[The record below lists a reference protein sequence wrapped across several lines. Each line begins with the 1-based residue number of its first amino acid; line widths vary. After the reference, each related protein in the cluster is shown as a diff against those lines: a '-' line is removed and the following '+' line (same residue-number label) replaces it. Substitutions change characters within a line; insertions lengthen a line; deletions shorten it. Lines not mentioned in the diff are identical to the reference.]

1 MTVSEENV
9 PNKLIHK
16 QTKIIGCLN
25 CSGMSQLVVQP
36 IKSTNVKNVTKLNLY
51 DLNFFLNQLS

>member
-1 MTVSEENV
+1 MNVSEENNV

-25 CSGMSQLVVQP
+25 CSGMSQLVQP